1 MIVFDRRIERWMDNC
16 RPVLK
21 RLTGGGWVPPRISKK
36 MLKRNIAGDSGEKEE
51 EEKEGGERTEKENGW
66 KSGRGGIS
74 FGENEG
80 ILASIS
86 SAINHFPAETQ
97 TPLPLPLPP
106 QPVTE
111 VSRYPESFSPTS
123 TSEGKVFAFVPPS
136 LLSPFIHLSR

>member
-1 MIVFDRRIERWMDNC
+1 MAESR
-16 RPVLK
+16 
-21 RLTGGGWVPPRISKK
+21 
-36 MLKRNIAGDSGEKEE
+36 
-51 EEKEGGERTEKENGW
+51 GGE
-66 KSGRGGIS
+66 GGIS

-97 TPLPLPLPP
+97 TPSPPPLPP

-111 VSRYPESFSPTS
+111 VSRYPESLSPTS

-136 LLSPFIHLSR
+136 LLSPFIYLYRR